1 MIIKSIAIIVGTI
14 FEFYATFLYL
24 NTFLKKKQL
33 KTTILF
39 FSCSTILMF
48 QTIASLVT
56 QGVILLICSFITA
69 FCLCQ
74 IFRSKYYIKL
84 ILSATIIVV
93 NIASEMIA
101 SGIIMLSKMIDFEKI
116 NTDSYLFALGTLMS
130 KFLMFILVLIIY
142 ISKAK
147 LNSDNIEV
155 KQLLVLSIL
164 PLTTILMLVIM
175 YHVMFFITS
184 IELKIL
190 FILSSVLMILS
201 NIITFY
207 VINRQ
212 NRLSKAEYE
221 LKLLGENI
229 NEQAKH
235 YKELQLSHEEIR
247 QMRHNMRNMCIATI
261 AEINAGNNDKA
272 IEQLNSNINVIDDT
286 NKLID
291 TGHPSIDTIIESKL
305 KICNES
311 NIKVRLSYQYEEEIN
326 INEIEIAVILGNV
339 LDNAIEAC
347 QKLCDEDKEIWGV
360 IIVDDTNIIIN
371 IKNTAKEFNDFKTL
385 KHDSKNHGHGLNS
398 IKHIANKYN
407 GYTKFAFDEK
417 VFSSY
422 IVLEN

>member
-1 MIIKSIAIIVGTI
+1 MIVKSVAIIVGTI
-14 FEFYATFLYL
+14 FEFYSTNLYISTFI
-24 NTFLKKKQL
+24 KKKPL
-33 KTTILF
+33 KTNVLLF
-39 FSCSTILMF
+39 FCSIILIF
-48 QTIASLVT
+48 QIIISLVT
-56 QGVILLICSFITA
+56 QGVVLLLCSFITA

-74 IFRSKYYIKL
+74 MYYSKYYIKM
-84 ILSATIIVV
+84 IIAMTIIVINV
-93 NIASEMIA
+93 ASEMIA
-101 SGIIMLSKMIDFEKI
+101 SGIIMLSKTIDFEKI

-130 KFLMFILVLIIY
+130 KFMMFVLVLIVY
-142 ISKAK
+142 IRKAK
-147 LNSDNIEV
+147 LHSENIEV
-155 KQLLVLSIL
+155 KQLMVLSIL
-164 PLTTILMLVIM
+164 PLTTIFMIVIM
-175 YHVMFFITS
+175 YHVMFFIIS

-190 FILSSVLMILS
+190 FVFLSILMIIS

-221 LKLLGENI
+221 LKLLSENI
-229 NEQAKH
+229 NEQARH
-235 YKELQLSHEEIR
+235 YRELQLSHEEIR

-261 AEINAGNNDKA
+261 AQINAGNNDKA
-272 IEQLNSNINVIDDT
+272 IEQLNSNINIIDDT
-286 NKLID
+286 NKAID
-291 TGHPSIDTIIESKL
+291 TGHPSIDTIIENKL

-311 NIKVRLSYQYEEEIN
+311 NIKMSLSYQYEEKIN

-347 QKLCDEDKEIWGV
+347 QKLHEEDKEIWGV

-371 IKNTAKEFNDFKTL
+371 IKNTAKEFNNFKTL
-385 KHDSKNHGHGLNS
+385 KQDSKNHGHGLNS

-417 VFSSY
+417 IFSSY